1 VADADARALYREG
14 FQHFLN
20 DRLSEAIACYRRALD
35 ADPALALGWNAL
47 AQALG
52 RSGDVDGAIEAARR
66 LVALEPDDPLAHTTL
81 SVFYQ
86 KKGMIPEAEQE
97 KGEAMRLR
105 MRAQGKA

>member
-1 VADADARALYREG
+1 MADARALYREG
-14 FQHFLN
+14 FQHFVN
-20 DRLSEAIACYRRALD
+20 ERLLEAIACYRQALE
-35 ADPALALGWNAL
+35 AEPGLALAWNAL

-86 KKGMIPEAEQE
+86 RKGQIPEAEAE
-97 KGEAMRLR
+97 KAEAMRLR
-105 MRAQGKA
+105 LRQQRGG